1 MNLMFPFKTKM
12 RRIGGSNYLLI
23 PPKILKQLKIP
34 EDDDFGVI
42 CALHPYQPT
51 KMRILQGYMEL
62 KKVITVVLLNDEQ
75 YTGIVGHVNQQNFTI
90 NPENPDAPDSKSH
103 ISPLMLIKEIHVG
116 KEVIPL

>member
-12 RRIGGSNYLLI
+12 RRIGGSSYLLI

-34 EDDDFGVI
+34 EDDEYAVI
-42 CALHPYQPT
+42 TALHPHMPT

-75 YTGIVGHVNQQNFTI
+75 YTGIVGHVDQQSFTI
-90 NPENPDAPDSKSH
+90 NPKNPDEPGSKSH
-103 ISPLMLIKEIHVG
+103 ICVLMLIKEIHVG